1 MPIKPEDIPQYP
13 DTLTFIP
20 MEEASR
26 SVFAFVAIFPNG
38 RRVGIRATYPPGVV
52 DVAHAKDFTEKL
64 VEKLLMERDEAAVRN
79 TNWASAMAAIQR
91 LLVDF
96 NTKRSAFAAPAQGG
110 IH

>member
-52 DVAHAKDFTEKL
+52 DVAHTKDFAEKL

-91 LLVDF
+91 LLIDF
-96 NTKRSAFAAPAQGG
+96 NTKRQPLGAANDGTM
-110 IH
+110 H